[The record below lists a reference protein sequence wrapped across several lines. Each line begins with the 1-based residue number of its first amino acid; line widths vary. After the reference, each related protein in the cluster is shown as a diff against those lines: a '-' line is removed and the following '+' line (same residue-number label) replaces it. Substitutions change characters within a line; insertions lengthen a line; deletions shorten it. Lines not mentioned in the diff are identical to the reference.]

1 MEKFQLAFEVDKKNY
16 LVAELLENNEI
27 TLDYDFPHDQTLG
40 FRYEYDF
47 IPAGIMTRFIVLAN
61 EHLVEKADQKQCWA
75 KGAYLKYGNAYAL
88 VKLHDN
94 LTEHFVDIKISG
106 GYSDERRAF
115 LTIICEKLDEINKRF
130 KDIEITKQIPCKC
143 SPNCKHLFDYEFVI
157 KALRKGKNTLPCGKT
172 ADDVDIAKLLE
183 GVERKLNN
191 SDKRMSEML
200 KEFSGLINFA
210 PVINNTNESKAEST
224 STATATVENNI
235 SIEIKTLING
245 LQGDY
250 NALKGALN
258 KDLGGADENCEI
270 ADEALNELD
279 QCKDEDEIVKKGVL
293 SKLEYFIEQ
302 ALDKTTKIGA
312 IIDKSK
318 FAFAQLKKIIEKF
331 AKIAVKVYGK
341 VAPIAPIILNFIE
354 QNGINIPGL

>member
-1 MEKFQLAFEVDKKNY
+1 
-16 LVAELLENNEI
+16 
-27 TLDYDFPHDQTLG
+27 
-40 FRYEYDF
+40 
-47 IPAGIMTRFIVLAN
+47 
-61 EHLVEKADQKQCWA
+61 
-75 KGAYLKYGNAYAL
+75 
-88 VKLHDN
+88 
-94 LTEHFVDIKISG
+94 
-106 GYSDERRAF
+106 
-115 LTIICEKLDEINKRF
+115 
-130 KDIEITKQIPCKC
+130 
-143 SPNCKHLFDYEFVI
+143 
-157 KALRKGKNTLPCGKT
+157 
-172 ADDVDIAKLLE
+172 
-183 GVERKLNN
+183 
-191 SDKRMSEML
+191 MSEML
-200 KEFSGLINFA
+200 KDFSHLINFA
-210 PVINNTNESKAEST
+210 PVFNNSPVFNNTNESKAEST

-258 KDLGGADENCEI
+258 KDLGGTDENCEI

-312 IIDKSK
+312 IIDKSR
-318 FAFAQLKKIIEKF
+318 FAFAQLKKIVEKF